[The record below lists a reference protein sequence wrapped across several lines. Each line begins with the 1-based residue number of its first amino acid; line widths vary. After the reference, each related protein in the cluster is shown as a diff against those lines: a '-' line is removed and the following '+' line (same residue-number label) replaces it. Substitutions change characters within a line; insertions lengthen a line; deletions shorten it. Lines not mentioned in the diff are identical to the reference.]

1 MLAVWRRDGDLSHP
15 DVHAGRRARKGPAL
29 RWARPALEV
38 LEGRWLASVSAAF
51 DRPPVAPIHP
61 PIMIQPDQS
70 STPPATAFTPA
81 KIRRAYGIDQIT
93 LGNVA
98 GDGSGQ
104 TIAIIDAG
112 DNPGFLNSTD
122 PNFNNS
128 DLHKFDQQ
136 FGLPDP
142 PSFIKLNQ
150 QGQQGPYP
158 PSNVSGF
165 GPEIALDVEWSHA
178 IAPKA
183 NIILVEGNTA
193 TTQDLGTAILLAR
206 SLPQVSVVSMSF
218 GGSETSDE
226 LSQDFAFTTPAGHQG
241 ITFLASTGDNGAP
254 GGYPAFSRNVVG
266 VGGTSL
272 FTDSAGNYVSET
284 GWSGSGG
291 GISQFEPQPA
301 FQKGVVTQSTT
312 MRTIPDVAF
321 DADPATG
328 VAIFDSTD
336 FGAST
341 PWDQI
346 GGTSFACPAW
356 AGIIAIADQDRA
368 QLGLGTLDG
377 ATQTLPKLYSLPPSA
392 FHDITTGNN
401 GFPAGPGYDL
411 VTGIGTPQAQV
422 LVPLLAGTSAVA
434 SQFRAFHPFRYV
446 VDAVPPSDPSV
457 FTGNF
462 TVFNTSQANP
472 TIQLGI
478 LLSSLPPG
486 VTLAGSNP
494 PAVMTGSGQ
503 AVIPLP
509 VVGLPSQRPVRV
521 SISLRNPLRVPLSTL
536 FEGFPLT
543 IVTL

>member
-1 MLAVWRRDGDLSHP
+1 MFKFRDQECGKSEHRDRFGSRRPPFG
-15 DVHAGRRARKGPAL
+15 AARQF
-29 RWARPALEV
+29 RPRLEP
-38 LEGRWLASVSAAF
+38 LEQRWLPSATAAANPF
-51 DRPPVAPIHP
+51 DGLLFAPHVGVGA
-61 PIMIQPDQS
+61 QS
-70 STPPATAFTPA
+70 SAPPATAFTPA
-81 KIRRAYGIDQIT
+81 KLRHAYGIDQVT
-93 LGNVA
+93 LGSVV

-104 TIAIIDAG
+104 TVAIIDAG
-112 DNPGFLNSTD
+112 DNPGFVSSTD
-122 PNFNNS
+122 PNFANS

-150 QGQQGPYP
+150 EGQQGNYP
-158 PSNVSGF
+158 PPDIANF
-165 GPEIALDVEWSHA
+165 GPEIALDVEWVHA

-183 NIILVEGNTA
+183 NIVLIETNDNFAQNLIVAGVS
-193 TTQDLGTAILLAR
+193 LAR

-218 GGSETSDE
+218 LFGEFDGEQQFDP
-226 LSQDFAFTTPAGHQG
+226 LFTTPSGHQG
-241 ITFLASTGDNGAP
+241 ITFLASTGDTGAP
-254 GGYPAFSRNVVG
+254 GAYPAVSPNVVG

-272 FTDSAGNYVSET
+272 FTDAAGNYVSET